1 MFDEVVVVVEKNTF
15 VGADDMTLAV
25 DALDDNVASEALDK
39 IIDNIFL
46 KIQ

>member
-1 MFDEVVVVVEKNTF
+1 MLDEVVEVVEKNTL
-15 VGADDMTLAV
+15 VAVDDMTLAV

>member
-1 MFDEVVVVVEKNTF
+1 MLDEVVGVVEKNTL
-15 VGADDMTLAV
+15 VAVDDMTLAV